1 MSRVLLS
8 LVVLLALLGCREEP
22 RRIENENLGI
32 AVTFPGPPKLHRH
45 TDPGPFGDVEWFDL
59 AMSPAGR
66 LDETFSVAVGNLPPG
81 NKGGTTPREIL
92 TTFQNFLGYRFG
104 PVQRTELPT
113 DKGPGF
119 RYKPQWSPDAKK
131 IVTTEFL
138 EADHDGQAT
147 NEFGDEIT
155 FTPAGQ
161 DGQRTLGTIQ
171 FELVNGTRPPS

>member
-1 MSRVLLS
+1 MSS
-8 LVVLLALLGCREEP
+8 IGWGLVVLLALTGCKEDP

-81 NKGGTTPREIL
+81 SKGGTTPREIL
-92 TTFQNFLGYRFG
+92 ATFQNFLGYRFG
-104 PVQRTELPT
+104 PVQRKELPA

-119 RYKPQWSPDAKK
+119 RYKVKSPNTSLLVEG
-131 IVTTEFL
+131 IVVVRRGRLHHAQAIVRKEGDKRTAAFL
-138 EADHDGQAT
+138 DDFEV
-147 NEFGDEIT
+147 
-155 FTPAGQ
+155 
-161 DGQRTLGTIQ
+161 RT
-171 FELVNGTRPPS
+171 R

>member
-1 MSRVLLS
+1 MSRSWFALAL
-8 LVVLLALLGCREEP
+8 LLALTGCKDDP

-81 NKGGTTPREIL
+81 DKGGTSPREIL

-104 PVQRTELPT
+104 ALQRTELPAA
-113 DKGPGF
+113 KGPGF
-119 RYKPQWSPDAKK
+119 RYKVKSPNGGVVEG
-131 IVTTEFL
+131 IVVVRRGRLHHAQAIVRKEGDPRTEAFL
-138 EADHDGQAT
+138 
-147 NEFGDEIT
+147 GDLEI
-155 FTPAGQ
+155 
-161 DGQRTLGTIQ
+161 RT
-171 FELVNGTRPPS
+171 R

>member
-1 MSRVLLS
+1 MSRVWLG
-8 LVVLLALLGCREEP
+8 LVVLLALTGCREEP

-45 TDPGPFGDVEWFDL
+45 TEPGPYGEVEWFDL

-104 PVQRTELPT
+104 PVQRTELPA

-119 RYKPQWSPDAKK
+119 RYKVKSPNTSLVEG
-131 IVTTEFL
+131 IVVVRRGRLHHAQAIVRKEGDPRTAAFL
-138 EADHDGQAT
+138 DDFEV
-147 NEFGDEIT
+147 
-155 FTPAGQ
+155 
-161 DGQRTLGTIQ
+161 RT
-171 FELVNGTRPPS
+171 R

>member
-8 LVVLLALLGCREEP
+8 LLVLLALTGCREEP

-32 AVTFPGPPKLHRH
+32 AVTFPGAPKLHRH
-45 TDPGPFGDVEWFDL
+45 TDAGPYGEVEWFDL

-104 PVQRTELPT
+104 PVQRTELPA

-119 RYKPQWSPDAKK
+119 RYKVKSPNTSLVEG
-131 IVTTEFL
+131 IVVVRRGRLHHAQAIVRKEGDPRTAAFL
-138 EADHDGQAT
+138 DDFEV
-147 NEFGDEIT
+147 
-155 FTPAGQ
+155 
-161 DGQRTLGTIQ
+161 RT
-171 FELVNGTRPPS
+171 R

>member
-1 MSRVLLS
+1 MSRVWLG
-8 LVVLLALLGCREEP
+8 LVVLLALTACREEP

-45 TDPGPFGDVEWFDL
+45 TDTGPYGDVEWFDL

-81 NKGGTTPREIL
+81 SKGGSTPREIL

-104 PVQRTELPT
+104 PVQRTELPA

-119 RYKPQWSPDAKK
+119 RYRVKSPNTSLVEG
-131 IVTTEFL
+131 IVVVRRGRLHHAQAIVRKEGDPRTAAFL
-138 EADHDGQAT
+138 DDFEV
-147 NEFGDEIT
+147 
-155 FTPAGQ
+155 
-161 DGQRTLGTIQ
+161 RT
-171 FELVNGTRPPS
+171 R